1 MNKNHSAFWDR
12 VARRYANMKMRN
24 PEIYE
29 ETLAL
34 TRAHLSPQDNVLE
47 LGCGSGT
54 TALKLA
60 KSVGH
65 LTATDY
71 STEMITI
78 ANEKKVEAGINNVA
92 FCVARVCDGSLPSGS
107 FDVAIAFNLLH
118 LLGDRPAA
126 FGEVH
131 ERLKPGG
138 LFISKTPCLGLP
150 YRILQPVIAVLRALG
165 KAPSFNFLST
175 ARLERDI
182 ENAGFAIIET
192 GDYPSNPPRRF
203 IVAQKA

>member
-78 ANEKKVEAGINNVA
+78 ANEKKVEAGINNVE
-92 FCVARVCDGSLPSGS
+92 FCVAQVCDGSLPSGS
-107 FDVAIAFNLLH
+107 FDVALAFNLLH

-131 ERLKPGG
+131 ERLKPSG

-150 YRILQPVIAVLRALG
+150 YRILQPVMAILHALG

-192 GDYPSNPPRRF
+192 ADYPSNPPRRF